1 MSVIWLD
8 WIDGTAEEIAAA
20 LQMDWR
26 ERGALTPQEAF
37 GEADDDT
44 PIRKS
49 AARAQRGG
57 AMSRFASEATMRHL
71 KTVGLVDGLR
81 VRNVTEEGK
90 PAQGVKRLWSVT
102 DALKAEI
109 VLSCAD
115 YADLPSR
122 NVARLLK
129 EIPVL
134 IGTSSDTDRSLIDG
148 YAEIWSG
155 YAAATLGQESADP
168 KTRREANALLDDAPE
183 AADGAN
189 RSHDPKLLIVDRR
202 WVFGVNL
209 AAKRPGMNG
218 FDAAPFPLAEIKA
231 FRSGEYDAPFFIDA
245 KEHVFAEEAPDYTR
259 AEAPEVSDL
268 WKSAAVTIELNLFEP
283 MRRFIHRNRK
293 RRESS

>member
-1 MSVIWLD
+1 MSVNWLD
-8 WIDGTAEEIAAA
+8 WIDGSAEEVAEA
-20 LQMDWR
+20 LRKDWR

-37 GEADDDT
+37 GEADEDT
-44 PIRKS
+44 PVRKS

-90 PAQGVKRLWSVT
+90 PAQGVKRLWSIT

-109 VLSCAD
+109 ALSCAD

-129 EIPVL
+129 ELPLL
-134 IGTSSDTDRSLIDG
+134 IGTSADTERSLIDG
-148 YAEIWSG
+148 FAEIWSG

-168 KTRREANALLDDAPE
+168 KTRREANALLDEAPE
-183 AADGAN
+183 AANDAD

-209 AAKRPGMNG
+209 AAKRPGMKN
-218 FDAAPFPLAEIKA
+218 FDPAPFPLAEIKT

-245 KEHVFAEEAPDYTR
+245 NEHLFAEQAADYLR
-259 AEAPEVSDL
+259 AEAPDVADL
-268 WKSAAVTIELNLFEP
+268 WKSAAVSIELNLFEP

-293 RRESS
+293 EATS